1 MGLLTMS
8 GSFLWVNALLPPV
21 LAGAFFGTKAYLAS
35 EYADQ
40 LVAMYGV
47 PVADVPMV
55 VAVYMSAFAFFSGIV
70 SIMYTA
76 AVTNAYDNNTPRI
89 QRARTYKVTPLGF
102 RLQSAHNNALETVG
116 AYLMPCFFAAT
127 TLKLDP
133 VFFAKL
139 AALATRIFFIG
150 FASCARGRN

>member
-8 GSFLWVNALLPPV
+8 GSFLWVNALFPPV

-55 VAVYMSAFAFFSGIV
+55 VAVCLHDRRGKHAFKVAPSW
-70 SIMYTA
+70 
-76 AVTNAYDNNTPRI
+76 
-89 QRARTYKVTPLGF
+89 ARSL
-102 RLQSAHNNALETVG
+102 LW
-116 AYLMPCFFAAT
+116 
-127 TLKLDP
+127 
-133 VFFAKL
+133 
-139 AALATRIFFIG
+139 
-150 FASCARGRN
+150 